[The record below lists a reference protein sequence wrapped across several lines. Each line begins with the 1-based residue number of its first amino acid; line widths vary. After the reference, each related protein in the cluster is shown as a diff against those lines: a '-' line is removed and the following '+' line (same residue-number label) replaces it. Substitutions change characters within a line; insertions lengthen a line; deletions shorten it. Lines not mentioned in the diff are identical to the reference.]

1 MPRCWVLAAPAPQAC
16 RRHLGADIGPALGVT
31 WGTLVAEEGGAK
43 LQVSPSQC
51 DGVVRSPF
59 RKAGQ
64 GVSEAQGLWIM
75 HRRHISV
82 LPRGSRFAG
91 ETGASHLD
99 EAPGSAPYS
108 ALLEGF
114 HAEGREATGCA
125 SRRACRELNGRWAA
139 SRKQGR
145 QGRERHETL
154 AGQRTTPPSQKRGGT
169 SFLIGRL
176 RQPVRVE
183 EQARF
188 RRGGAWGRGISKP
201 TWENR
206 LGKRDGMGWLGGG
219 RSGRAGHLNPVRRHL
234 LGLM

>member
-1 MPRCWVLAAPAPQAC
+1 MPRGWVLAAPAPQAC

-91 ETGASHLD
+91 ETGAS
-99 EAPGSAPYS
+99 YS
-108 ALLEGF
+108 VCATSMKLRAQPPILRF
-114 HAEGREATGCA
+114 SRDSMQREGRQRAARLGEHVVNSTDAGRRRGSRADRAENAT
-125 SRRACRELNGRWAA
+125 RPL
-139 SRKQGR
+139 QGK
-145 QGRERHETL
+145 
-154 AGQRTTPPSQKRGGT
+154 GQRHHHRKGG
-169 SFLIGRL
+169 
-176 RQPVRVE
+176 
-183 EQARF
+183 EQV
-188 RRGGAWGRGISKP
+188 S
-201 TWENR
+201 
-206 LGKRDGMGWLGGG
+206 
-219 RSGRAGHLNPVRRHL
+219 
-234 LGLM
+234 